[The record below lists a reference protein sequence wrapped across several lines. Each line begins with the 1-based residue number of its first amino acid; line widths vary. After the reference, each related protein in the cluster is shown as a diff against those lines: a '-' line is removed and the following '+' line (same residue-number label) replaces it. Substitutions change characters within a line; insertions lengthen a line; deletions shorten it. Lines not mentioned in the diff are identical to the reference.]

1 MIDHN
6 INLKISNPTQRKYYR
21 DKDIYCNIG
30 DTININISLLPEYSH
45 IKINVKC
52 ENCGFEKLIQYS
64 DYLKCIK
71 KQNFYCCSKC
81 KRIKTDKTNIE
92 KYGFITNLK
101 CEDTKDKIKKTCLE
115 KYGVDN
121 CAKTDKSKVKAKS
134 TCLKKY
140 GKISYLL
147 TEEYKE
153 KVRKR
158 NLEIYK
164 CEYYIQSD
172 DFKMKSEKTQLERYG
187 IPKYTN
193 PKKVKETCL
202 KRYGCEY
209 ISQYPEIFKK
219 QQLSGY
225 RIKPYENVT
234 YQGTYELDF
243 LLNFYNILKI
253 ENPPSIK
260 YKYQDKSK
268 VYHPDFYLPDY
279 NLIVEIKSN
288 YIYELHK
295 ERNEC
300 KKLSVIENGYNFIFI
315 IDKNYTHLKELL

>member
-92 KYGFITNLK
+92 RYGFITNLK

-115 KYGVDN
+115 KYGVVN
-121 CAKTDKSKVKAKS
+121 IAQ
-134 TCLKKY
+134 
-140 GKISYLL
+140 
-147 TEEYKE
+147 
-153 KVRKR
+153 
-158 NLEIYK
+158 N
-164 CEYYIQSD
+164 
-172 DFKMKSEKTQLERYG
+172 F
-187 IPKYTN
+187 
-193 PKKVKETCL
+193 
-202 KRYGCEY
+202 
-209 ISQYPEIFKK
+209 EIFKK

-225 RIKPYENVT
+225 RIKSYEDVT

-295 ERNEC
+295 ELNEC
-300 KKLSVIENGYNFIFI
+300 KKLSAIENGYNFIFI
-315 IDKNYTHLKELL
+315 FDKEYTNFKNLFLNFDNLPIF